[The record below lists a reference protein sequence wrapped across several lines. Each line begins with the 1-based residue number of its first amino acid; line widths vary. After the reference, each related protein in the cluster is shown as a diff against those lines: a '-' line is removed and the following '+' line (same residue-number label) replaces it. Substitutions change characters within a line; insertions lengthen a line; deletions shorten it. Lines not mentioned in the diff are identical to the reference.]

1 MTHLARCVERLV
13 LLGITTAMLAAC
25 SNAPSA
31 PSAHPALPTS
41 ASTKPVPTARPGAY
55 YKDDGP
61 AASVPAD
68 IDRIPDAVAQAE
80 PLHRFANRPYNVFGV
95 EYRPMTS
102 LSALRQRGIA
112 SWYGRKFHGQKTA
125 IGDTYDMFAM
135 TAAHPTAPLPSFARV
150 THAKSG
156 RSVVVRINDRGPFH
170 AGRIVDLSYAAA
182 HRLGIAQGGSGE
194 VELELLVPP
203 FSTTPASDASV
214 SLGSSSAPLFAPS
227 PAPPPASPI
236 EPAAINISSANANAP
251 DIYYV
256 QLAAFGNFANAQAF
270 QQRMSIELASP
281 PRVQQTDSLYRVRLG
296 PFATKRE
303 AEVAR
308 DRAQSILSTPLVISS
323 TPAR

>member
-1 MTHLARCVERLV
+1 MVRK
-13 LLGITTAMLAAC
+13 
-25 SNAPSA
+25 
-31 PSAHPALPTS
+31 PAVTQ
-41 ASTKPVPTARPGAY
+41 KRGGAY

-68 IDRIPDAVAQAE
+68 LDRIADAQPRAE

-95 EYRPMTS
+95 DYTPMTS
-102 LSALRQRGIA
+102 VSPLRQRGVA

-125 IGDTYDMFAM
+125 IGEIYDMYAM

-150 THAKSG
+150 THSKSG

-203 FSTTPASDASV
+203 FAAGPAQ
-214 SLGSSSAPLFAPS
+214 
-227 PAPPPASPI
+227 PPPAIVATAEVMPAAVA
-236 EPAAINISSANANAP
+236 EPAPISP
-251 DIYYV
+251 LMTPREGFYV

-270 QQRMSIELASP
+270 QQRMNSELATP
-281 PRVQQTDSLYRVRLG
+281 PRIQQVDSLFRVRLG
-296 PFATKRE
+296 PYDSRLAAE
-303 AEVAR
+303 AAR
-308 DRAQSILSTPLVISS
+308 DQAQAVLGTSLPITSS
-323 TPAR
+323 VVR